1 MDAYARI
8 KGIPLKSRATIRKEN
23 MRENAA
29 VCMKTLLKN
38 RRELCSVL
46 LELQNIRSTQYLSEI
61 HFVCLPGHTEGD
73 DLTTRVLP
81 CGPTDVAELLRSL
94 HVHSLKNEEVLLLK
108 DSKKLLERKDSLSQT
123 GLSKAICIFR
133 HSHASQ
139 INVTTLLGL
148 LTRYTAGIRYAL
160 ELQSLQRGMSESGQ
174 AEDDDT
180 NHSVSSIEEDFVTA
194 FEHLEEEENGD
205 CSFSA
210 SYNQGNQRDVAS
222 QTVSRYCKDMA
233 GCHIIVGTSSQ
244 ISSRKQKYTTEG
256 PISVQLGSTST
267 CFSRIES
274 PYSLPLSDIPPKDQD
289 ISHSLTESDESDC
302 SSPSPIIFLDE
313 VDYQRSLKAKLE
325 IPNIPVLKDGVED
338 SDSEVS
344 EFFDSFD
351 QFEDLDLIL
360 QSSIKVPKGQNTSGQ
375 SQTKTLSEETDS
387 KYVSRGHS
395 TMNPHKFD
403 HSVLPDNIRKPT
415 PLRPGSPYG
424 VHSDVSDSPRLVRKS
439 CDESGSLF
447 SPICSSAFSPLGEGG
462 TLEYFWKLDGD
473 ISELRKPHDL
483 CSLYKTYSDFASNL
497 SKEILG
503 SVCGYSSPVDINMNK
518 NLSCVC
524 HKEFKSISGHLM
536 KLADIQETVT
546 VSQSQKKYQSLKDGI
561 QRFATDLVEISLG
574 SAFRDIQK
582 GVSSCT
588 TTLCHLAA
596 RLTSSVFQMAFH
608 EIGMRRAYV
617 LKERAINGLASFL
630 VGEAVSGALG
640 EFLSLKSQIF
650 SNTVTKFAADLAEEL
665 VFEGIMEVCQFSHA
679 SSPLTPKV
687 YSFEHEE
694 EVVSSYATDL
704 SESVLQEAFIE
715 LSQADMAFTTQA
727 AISVSVDNICHV
739 GSEIKSKTACY
750 TASCNPA
757 LRGSLQPYD
766 PVQDDCMM
774 QKALF
779 CVSGMASCIS
789 VPVAGKAISH
799 LQSLEETADSNAGFQ
814 RESMAVPLD
823 DSISGRAS
831 FSNLSGT
838 MVDKIVSEAF
848 DLMTSPK
855 VKKKVE
861 DCADF
866 LSKSMGSHLSS
877 GQGENQTL
885 NSKLHDASIQS
896 SECNLLTL
904 SVSKTESKET
914 SDLMTQHHSPV
925 SQEASEIDG
934 VLTKDTLD
942 VPTFEIS
949 TGGEKVSVEEITHA
963 PDQKCGADTGAPS
976 YPQQPLENYNERKS
990 KHFSKQFKGKFTK
1003 EYSPLTL
1010 PSTSHYSPS
1019 GQKKASSHFQ
1029 VADFMST
1036 RSLSE
1041 GACHNEM
1048 EEDVLEE
1055 GYNSGIV
1062 NRAETEHD
1070 VSFEDKMMENG
1081 ALLYAGRLAYHIVS
1095 MATEMDSMGLDV
1107 LYNRDTERKDV
1118 VSHSAKFSEQT
1129 LNVLWMYAGEIAG
1142 EVMSDVKKMMIT
1154 NHSHHKGIQRD
1165 TSRLSQSHESDCKT
1179 VKLSDLGDQWFS
1191 DCLPS
1196 VLNAPSSS
1204 TSGMTTEYPSCE
1216 SASDEYAGYLIKV
1229 LKKEGGSRELILDH
1243 YASQLAYRSI
1253 KAGLTHAAHKL
1264 KPKSPSRLYS
1274 LKHLHCS
1281 SSHNVCR
1288 ISASQTIPARGAIGK
1303 ACSLSGA
1310 AQPLCHEGQ
1319 DNKNEYMEFVHFA
1332 ESLAYSITCDV
1343 TRKLRVSSVRLPKS
1357 LTDSCLYKKTK
1368 LEDMAE
1374 NFMKST
1380 FSCSIL
1386 PNAEKKRQYHSTG
1399 NLNDGSYNS
1408 GIMQVIEH
1416 YAQKIVD
1423 DTLEMTLG
1431 TVTQKAAGGKT
1442 LEKLP
1447 CSKRRWDAKARATSM
1462 FQACHYCQ
1470 VSDCLCYGK
1479 SVRHHYH
1486 GLQKRGGQCPDAASG
1501 HDIPKIHIHLDKRA
1515 MFAEE
1520 MVSTAIA
1527 KAKKELSSASLN
1539 ADSGIGHD
1547 GASFAESLTTEIM
1560 TSALSNVCQTI
1571 NLSMSGK
1578 EGINTTESTI
1588 SQQLSLSVGDD
1599 SLGSWSNLSFED
1611 DHPDE
1616 SSSFFHLSDSSNGN
1630 SSSWSSLG
1638 LEGEVYEEHL
1648 SFSPSDSDYTEE
1660 KELEAKEET
1669 NGTSRA
1675 ERVHAQGERALLVI
1689 NTELREPGLDPQL
1702 RTLLQWIAASIAEQP
1717 VLQLGHQ
1724 NSRELQ
1730 QLPEV
1735 MQKVRERQWR
1745 IGELLQA
1752 LLRYYEESQLED
1764 NRMHGYK
1771 SLFQWL
1777 LEHV

>member
-8 KGIPLKSRATIRKEN
+8 KGIPLKSRATIRKET
-23 MRENAA
+23 MRDNSA

-46 LELQNIRSTQYLSEI
+46 ELQNIRSTQYSSEI

-73 DLTTRVLP
+73 DLATRVLP
-81 CGPTDVAELLRSL
+81 IGPTDVAELLRSL
-94 HVHSLKNEEVLLLK
+94 HVHSLKNEEMLFLK

-139 INVTTLLGL
+139 INVSSLLGL

-180 NHSVSSIEEDFVTA
+180 NLSVSSIEEDFVTA

-210 SYNQGNQRDVAS
+210 SYSQGNQRDVAS

-233 GCHIIVGTSSQ
+233 GCHIIVSTSSKK
-244 ISSRKQKYTTEG
+244 SSRKQKYTTEG
-256 PISVQLGSTST
+256 PISAQLGSTST
-267 CFSRIES
+267 CFSRIENQS
-274 PYSLPLSDIPPKDQD
+274 SLPLPDISPKDQD
-289 ISHSLTESDESDC
+289 ISHSMTESDDSDC

-325 IPNIPVLKDGVED
+325 IPKIPVLKDGVED

-360 QSSIKVPKGQNTSGQ
+360 QSSIKVPKGQNTTGQ
-375 SQTKTLSEETDS
+375 SQTKKLSEETDS
-387 KYVSRGHS
+387 KNVSRDHS

-439 CDESGSLF
+439 CDESGALF
-447 SPICSSAFSPLGEGG
+447 SPICSSAFSPLGEGA
-462 TLEYFWKLDGD
+462 TLEHFWKLDGD

-503 SVCGYSSPVDINMNK
+503 SVCGYSSPVDININK

-546 VSQSQKKYQSLKDGI
+546 VSQSQKKYPSLKDGI

-574 SAFRDIQK
+574 SALRDIQK

-617 LKERAINGLASFL
+617 LKERAINGLAGFL

-650 SNTVTKFAADLAEEL
+650 NNTVAKFAADLAEEL
-665 VFEGIMEVCQFSHA
+665 VFEGIMEVCQFSHP
-679 SSPLTPKV
+679 SSPLNPKV

-704 SESVLQEAFIE
+704 SESVIQEAFIE

-739 GSEIKSKTACY
+739 SSEKSKTACY
-750 TASCNPA
+750 TASCNPS
-757 LRGSLQPYD
+757 LRSSLQSCD

-779 CVSGMASCIS
+779 CVSGMASCVS

-799 LQSLEETADSNAGFQ
+799 LQSLEETADSSVTFQ

-848 DLMTSPK
+848 DLMKSPK

-885 NSKLHDASIQS
+885 NSTFKLHDASIQS
-896 SECNLLTL
+896 SECSLLN
-904 SVSKTESKET
+904 VSKIESEEIF
-914 SDLMTQHHSPV
+914 DPLPQHHSPV
-925 SQEASEIDG
+925 NQEASEIDG
-934 VLTKDTLD
+934 VLIKDALDVHTLD
-942 VPTFEIS
+942 MS
-949 TGGEKVSVEEITHA
+949 TGGEKVNVEEIPHG
-963 PDQKCGADTGAPS
+963 PDQECGADTGAPS
-976 YPQQPLENYNERKS
+976 NPQQPLENCNERKS
-990 KHFSKQFKGKFTK
+990 KHFSKRFKGQFTK
-1003 EYSPLTL
+1003 EYSPLTP
-1010 PSTSHYSPS
+1010 PSMSNYPLS
-1019 GQKKASSHFQ
+1019 GHKASSDFHK
-1029 VADFMST
+1029 ADFMCT

-1041 GACHNEM
+1041 GAYHIEV
-1048 EEDVLEE
+1048 EEDALKEA
-1055 GYNSGIV
+1055 YNSGKV
-1062 NRAETEHD
+1062 NTAETEH
-1070 VSFEDKMMENG
+1070 VISSEDKMLENG
-1081 ALLYAGRLAYHIVS
+1081 ALLYAGRLACHIVS
-1095 MATEMDSMGLDV
+1095 MATEMDSMDLDV
-1107 LYNRDTERKDV
+1107 LYNRDTDRKD

-1129 LNVLWMYAGEIAG
+1129 LNILWMYAGEIAG

-1154 NHSHHKGIQRD
+1154 NHSHHKGIQKD
-1165 TSRLSQSHESDCKT
+1165 TSRLSQSHESDDKT
-1179 VKLSDLGDQWFS
+1179 VKLNDLGNQWFS

-1196 VLNAPSSS
+1196 VLNAPSST
-1204 TSGMTTEYPSCE
+1204 TSGMTSEYPSCE
-1216 SASDEYAGYLIKV
+1216 NVSDEYAGYVIKV

-1264 KPKSPSRLYS
+1264 KQKSRLYS
-1274 LKHLHCS
+1274 LRQLHS
-1281 SSHNVCR
+1281 NSSHNVCGM
-1288 ISASQTIPARGAIGK
+1288 SASQTMPARGAIGK

-1374 NFMKST
+1374 NFMKTT
-1380 FSCSIL
+1380 FSCSVL
-1386 PNAEKKRQYHSTG
+1386 PNTEKKRQYHSTG
-1399 NLNDGSYNS
+1399 NLNDDSYNS
-1408 GIMQVIEH
+1408 AIMHVIEH

-1423 DTLEMTLG
+1423 DTLEITLG
-1431 TVTQKAAGGKT
+1431 TVAQKSAGGQT
-1442 LEKLP
+1442 LERLT
-1447 CSKRRWDAKARATSM
+1447 CSKRLWDTKARATST

-1470 VSDCLCYGK
+1470 VGDCLCYGK
-1479 SVRHHYH
+1479 SVRHHYQ
-1486 GLQKRGGQCPDAASG
+1486 GLQKRGGQCLDAASG
-1501 HDIPKIHIHLDKRA
+1501 YEIPKIHIHLDKRA

-1578 EGINTTESTI
+1578 EGINATESTI
-1588 SQQLSLSVGDD
+1588 SQQLSLSIGDD

-1616 SSSFFHLSDSSNGN
+1616 SSSFFHLSDSNGN

-1669 NGTSRA
+1669 NGTARA

-1702 RTLLQWIAASIAEQP
+1702 RSLLQWIAASIAELP
-1717 VLQLGHQ
+1717 VLHLGHQ
-1724 NSRELQ
+1724 NSKELQ
-1730 QLPEV
+1730 QLPQV

-1752 LLRYYEESQLED
+1752 LLRYYEEAQPEEPAAD
-1764 NRMHGYK
+1764 RKMHEYK